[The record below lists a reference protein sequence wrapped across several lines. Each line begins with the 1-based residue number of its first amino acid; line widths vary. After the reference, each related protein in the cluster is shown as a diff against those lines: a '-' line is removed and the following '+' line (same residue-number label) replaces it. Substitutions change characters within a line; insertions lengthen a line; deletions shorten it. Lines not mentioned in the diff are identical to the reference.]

1 MNDRQIYLTE
11 EELIVC
17 AGFLSTGFFYGIRE
31 SFFRGWEQN
40 DSERI
45 RRIVKC
51 LEEKQFIG
59 FFPGG
64 VLEMNPLLYEL
75 ITCMTEAEEILI
87 LEEKIKRKEPRRIY
101 CYKKKNRICT
111 METGFRNQI
120 SFVTAEEVRNL
131 MEKKHFSISEVLD
144 SALCCKIDALEKEM
158 EREDADKLL
167 KKYLQEKSQSSLIR
181 QVIKKRQDEGILSYY
196 KWENK
201 ILKEES
207 HVTYGIT
214 EKGCFEIL
222 RTKDEKVLFQ
232 GKMERY
238 DQILQQFLGG

>member
-101 CYKKKNRICT
+101 CYKKKNRICV
-111 METGFRNQI
+111 METGFRNRI
-120 SFVTAEEVRNL
+120 YFATAKKVRNT
-131 MEKKHFSISEVLD
+131 MGKNHFSITEVLD
-144 SALCCKIDALEKEM
+144 SALCSQIDALEKEM
-158 EREDADKLL
+158 EREAADKLL
-167 KKYLQEKSQSSLIR
+167 KKHLQEKSQSSLIR

-196 KWENK
+196 KWENR
-201 ILKEES
+201 ILKKES

>member
-101 CYKKKNRICT
+101 CYKKKN
-111 METGFRNQI
+111 
-120 SFVTAEEVRNL
+120 
-131 MEKKHFSISEVLD
+131 SENT
-144 SALCCKIDALEKEM
+144 
-158 EREDADKLL
+158 
-167 KKYLQEKSQSSLIR
+167 Q
-181 QVIKKRQDEGILSYY
+181 
-196 KWENK
+196 
-201 ILKEES
+201 
-207 HVTYGIT
+207 
-214 EKGCFEIL
+214 
-222 RTKDEKVLFQ
+222 
-232 GKMERY
+232 
-238 DQILQQFLGG
+238 